1 MFLSLLASV
10 ITLFDDDILA
20 IMILIFLLKLSTLLF
35 FSINTFLF
43 SSFFIFLLLFH
54 STHFFGMQLSI
65 QTSHSSA
72 LYASVDFKRIKFLDL
87 VRNM

>member
-35 FSINTFLF
+35 FSINTILILFFFYFSTSLPLDTFLWNA
-43 SSFFIFLLLFH
+43 I
-54 STHFFGMQLSI
+54 
-65 QTSHSSA
+65 
-72 LYASVDFKRIKFLDL
+72 VDSNEPFECTLCKRRF
-87 VRNM
+87 